1 MKTVLCADIGTTSLK
16 AGLFTADGEAVF
28 LCRKSFPQPDD
39 RYVALK
45 WMRAL
50 TSAMEK
56 LNQEQKASIEGLCI
70 SGAGPT
76 VVLDDGLT
84 FRWNEALSGGQSGS
98 GTSNAAVPSSAARS
112 LFLPRIV
119 ELKNRFPSQYASSS
133 RVFSGPEYFIYQ
145 LTGSAITVLPEARFE
160 QAYWNDDA
168 ALACGIELGKLPLFS
183 APGALAGKLT
193 QTAAA
198 ELKLAAGL
206 PVFCGAPDFVVAL
219 IGTNTLQ
226 AGRLC
231 DRAGSSEGFNFCTDR
246 QVFTPATRTLPSVI
260 PGLWNIS
267 VLSTESGRIF
277 VEYKHRLEKERGATI
292 EYASLVEDALKNPQS
307 EGGKIICQILE
318 QVKESVSRLKSAVAE
333 KGISFPSSMTVTGGQ
348 AKNDSW
354 MQLKAN
360 ALGMTLEICN
370 CPDSELTGDACAAW
384 TGLGVY
390 GGLQDAANHIVKVTK
405 RFTPNENL

>member
-50 TSAMEK
+50 ASAMEK
-56 LNQEQKASIEGLCI
+56 LNQEQKASIQGICI

-84 FRWNEALSGGQSGS
+84 FRWNEALSGGQSGR

-145 LTGSAITVLPEARFE
+145 LTGSALTILPEARFE

-226 AGRLC
+226 PGRLC
-231 DRAGSSEGFNFCTDR
+231 DRAGSSEGFNFCTD
-246 QVFTPATRTLPSVI
+246 QPFFTPVTRTLPSVI

-307 EGGKIICQILE
+307 EGGKIIRQILE

>member
-28 LCRKSFPQPDD
+28 LCRKSFAEPDD
-39 RYVALK
+39 RYVALA
-45 WMRAL
+45 WMGAL
-50 TSAMEK
+50 AAAVGK
-56 LNQEQKASIEGLCI
+56 LSEEEKASVAGLCI

-84 FRWNEALSGGQSGS
+84 FRWNEKLGGESGEVK
-98 GTSNAAVPSSAARS
+98 VPSAAARS
-112 LFLPRIV
+112 LFLPRIL
-119 ELKNRFPSQYASSS
+119 ELKNRFPKEYASSS

-145 LTGSAITVLPEARFE
+145 LTGTALTILPEARFE
-160 QAYWNDDA
+160 QAYWNDEA
-168 ALACGIELGKLPLFS
+168 ALACGIDSGKLPGF
-183 APGALAGKLT
+183 ATPGERAGELSQAASTALG
-193 QTAAA
+193 
-198 ELKLAAGL
+198 LAAGL

-292 EYASLVEDALKNPQS
+292 DYPQLVDAALKNPQS
-307 EGGKIICQILE
+307 EGGKIIRQIIE
-318 QVKESVSRLKSAVAE
+318 QVKASVSQLKNALAE
-333 KGISFPSSMTVTGGQ
+333 NGIDFPASMTVTGGQ

-354 MQLKAN
+354 MQMKAD
-360 ALGMTLEICN
+360 ALGMALEICN
-370 CPDSELTGDACAAW
+370 CPDSELTGDACVAW
-384 TGLGVY
+384 FGLGVY